1 MAATVKTLI
10 ENNGELYWGTRHA
23 NPGYH
28 YGIALDVVEN
38 GLVARVVYVMSDL
51 DDEDEALVTPD
62 VLMSCF
68 TVEDLTENGIIP
80 SELMEDE
87 TDDDI
92 KGWYCIEESFFDKD
106 AVEALQH
113 SNDELDGYLDIILQ
127 ILTISADEIATGMPS
142 LDETSFFDLL
152 NELEGISEHI
162 DKGNLKKPLP
172 FTFRLIGDALLG
184 WEFANEDDWR

>member
-28 YGIALDVVEN
+28 YGVALDVVEN

-51 DDEDEALVTPD
+51 DDEDGVLVTPD
-62 VLMSCF
+62 TLMSCF
-68 TVEDLTENGIIP
+68 TVDDLAEHGIIP
-80 SELMEDE
+80 SELMEDDA
-87 TDDDI
+87 DDDV

-106 AVEALQH
+106 AVEELQR
-113 SNDELDGYLDIILQ
+113 SNDQIGGYLDIVLGIM
-127 ILTISADEIATGMPS
+127 TISPDEIAAGMPS
-142 LDETSFFDLL
+142 LEETSFFDLL
-152 NELEGISEHI
+152 DELEGISEHI
-162 DKGNLKKPLP
+162 DQGNLKKPLP

-184 WEFANEDDWR
+184 WQFADEDDWR

>member
-127 ILTISADEIATGMPS
+127 ILTISADEIAAGMPS